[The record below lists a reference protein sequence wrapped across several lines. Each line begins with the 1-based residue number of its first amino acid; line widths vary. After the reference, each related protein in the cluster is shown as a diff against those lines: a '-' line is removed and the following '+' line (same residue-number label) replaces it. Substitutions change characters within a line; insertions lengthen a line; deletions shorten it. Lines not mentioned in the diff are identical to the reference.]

1 VKNRRRFLAAAIM
14 NRESRAGY
22 GPGYGHGPCVDG
34 RMMLPEL
41 RRALRMELGDHNGH
55 TDAEPEGRRGM
66 RLP

>member
-1 VKNRRRFLAAAIM
+1 M